1 LVLFS
6 PLDVQKTDEFQSI
19 QIYFPNMKK
28 NQASDEV
35 HMSQF
40 RPLSSVQKTQ
50 SRVLTEEQSVSITP
64 SINSTRSLPLFSA
77 QKVPSTGQLRTIS
90 DSIPV
95 APVIAGQFQVLPC
108 GLPVTSTT
116 GRILRIPGAR
126 KRHVPTTDTLPLTR
140 HRMSSRLRHGI
151 ILFAIFF
158 IGIITLL
165 SLAPLDNG
173 QSALP
178 IVNGITNWVRAE
190 QSSWQFQAHLDAEST
205 ATASTSTNTQ
215 SVAAPPPMSL
225 PKSVYIAIAQ
235 QDAIDAGISPDYFVR
250 QINQESGFNPN
261 AVSPAGAVGIAQFLP
276 STAAGLGINPWDP
289 KQALSGAAQF
299 MAGYARNYGGDYAKA
314 LAAYN
319 AGSGTVQYAVNACGA
334 ANWMNCLPGE
344 TRNYISVIMG
354 I

>member
-1 LVLFS
+1 
-6 PLDVQKTDEFQSI
+6 
-19 QIYFPNMKK
+19 
-28 NQASDEV
+28 
-35 HMSQF
+35 MSQF
-40 RPLSSVQKTQ
+40 RSLSSVKKTQ
-50 SRVLTEEQSVSITP
+50 SRVLMEEQSVSITP
-64 SINSTRSLPLFSA
+64 SITSSLPLFST
-77 QKVPSTGQLRTIS
+77 QTTPSTGNLSTIS

-95 APVIAGQFQVLPC
+95 APVIAGQFQVLPG

-126 KRHVPTTDTLPLTR
+126 KKRTPTTDALPVTR

-158 IGIITLL
+158 IGIFTLL

-190 QSSWQFQAHLDAEST
+190 QSSWQFQAHLAPVSPP
-205 ATASTSTNTQ
+205 STSSSSTNDAQ

-276 STAAGLGINPWDP
+276 STAAGLSINPWDP
-289 KQALSGAAQF
+289 KQALYGAAHV
-299 MAGYARNYGGDYAKA
+299 MADYARNYGGDYAKA

-319 AGSGTVQYAVNACGA
+319 GGSGTVQYAVNACGA
-334 ANWMNCLPGE
+334 TNWMNCLPGE
-344 TRNYISVIMG
+344 TRNYIYVIMG

>member
-1 LVLFS
+1 
-6 PLDVQKTDEFQSI
+6 
-19 QIYFPNMKK
+19 
-28 NQASDEV
+28 
-35 HMSQF
+35 MSQF
-40 RPLSSVQKTQ
+40 RSLPSVQKTQ

-64 SINSTRSLPLFSA
+64 SINSTRSLPLFST
-77 QKVPSTGQLRTIS
+77 QTTPSTGNLSTIS
-90 DSIPV
+90 DIIS
-95 APVIAGQFQVLPC
+95 ATPVIAGQFQVLPG

-126 KRHVPTTDTLPLTR
+126 KRHTPATDALPLTR
-140 HRMSSRLRHGI
+140 RRMSSRLRHGI

-178 IVNGITNWVRAE
+178 IVNGITDWVHAE
-190 QSSWQFQAHLDAEST
+190 QSSWQFQAHLVPV
-205 ATASTSTNTQ
+205 STSATSSSSTNDTQ
-215 SVAAPPPMSL
+215 SVGTPPPMSL
-225 PKSVYIAIAQ
+225 PKSVYIAMAQ

-289 KQALSGAAQF
+289 KQALYGAAQF

-319 AGSGTVQYAVNACGA
+319 AGSGTVQYAINACGA

-344 TRNYISVIMG
+344 TRNYIYVIMG

>member
-1 LVLFS
+1 
-6 PLDVQKTDEFQSI
+6 
-19 QIYFPNMKK
+19 
-28 NQASDEV
+28 
-35 HMSQF
+35 MSQF
-40 RPLSSVQKTQ
+40 PSLPSVKKTQ
-50 SRVLTEEQSVSITP
+50 SRVLMEEQSVSITP
-64 SINSTRSLPLFSA
+64 SINRSLPLFST
-77 QKVPSTGQLRTIS
+77 QTTPSAGKLSTIS

-95 APVIAGQFQVLPC
+95 APVRAGQFQALPG
-108 GLPVTSTT
+108 GLLVTSTT

-126 KRHVPTTDTLPLTR
+126 KRRTTTTDALPVTR

-158 IGIITLL
+158 IGIFTLL
-165 SLAPLDNG
+165 SLAPLANG

-178 IVNGITNWVRAE
+178 MVNGITDWVHAE
-190 QSSWQFQAHLDAEST
+190 QSSWQFQAHLAPVST
-205 ATASTSTNTQ
+205 PATSSSISTNDTQ

-276 STAAGLGINPWDP
+276 RTAASLGINPWDP
-289 KQALSGAAQF
+289 KQALYGAAHV

-319 AGSGTVQYAVNACGA
+319 GGSGTVQYAVNACGA

-344 TRNYISVIMG
+344 TRNYIYVIMG